1 MTNAAALQSH
11 LPFAL
16 EQWVNL
22 QNAPPKYGQRGY
34 SLLLS
39 RKFASKGVTS
49 PPEQIGYSYGVPKQ
63 SA

>member
-1 MTNAAALQSH
+1 MKNAAALQSQ

-22 QNAPPKYGQRGY
+22 QHAPPCDGQREY
-34 SLLLS
+34 SLMLS

-49 PPEQIGYSYGVPKQ
+49 PPAQIGYSYGVPKQ